1 MNKLNIAASGYP
13 GTTESWKFL
22 HEMSADLAAII
33 GRMIHRDDPVIIT
46 GCNVAGGNISDGYIS
61 YAGEVYRFSGGPL
74 TNTVVLVEEVT
85 NAEYYTDLANSGT
98 MPSYPTYIRR
108 YAKCG
113 NAGEGF
119 ANVPLADFVRLS
131 ELANIDNRTKQA
143 TENTAGIAEIAT
155 QAEANADTDDTRM
168 ITPKKLAA
176 RTATETRKGLA
187 EIATQFEVN
196 AGADD
201 TKIVTPAKL
210 QEKLNNSTFGV
221 VAEFVIDNV
230 DMNGQTGVEHYSISG
245 VNNYVVLA
253 SLLFDEN
260 QYDTEWFR
268 WFISNKSATGFD
280 FVYEVGSQNNP
291 QNYAKIQIVI
301 LKVS

>member
-1 MNKLNIAASGYP
+1 MNKLNIADTGYP
-13 GTTESWKFL
+13 GTTESWKFIKDSY
-22 HEMSADLAAII
+22 EMIADAFGKII
-33 GRMIHRDDPVIIT
+33 DINDAVILT
-46 GCNVAGGNISDGYIS
+46 GMKVTGSDISDGYMS
-61 YAGEVYRFSGGPL
+61 YNGEIYQFKGGSF
-74 TNTVVLVEEVT
+74 TGTIVLVQDVT
-85 NAEYYTDLANSGT
+85 NVEYNTDPANSGQLQ
-98 MPSYPTYIRR
+98 SLPTYYKR
-108 YAKCG
+108 YARNG
-113 NAGEGF
+113 QAGEGF
-119 ANVPLADFVRLS
+119 KDIAYDEFVRLDSLINIS
-131 ELANIDNRTKQA
+131 ERTKQA
-143 TENTAGIAEIAT
+143 TEYKKGIAEIAT
-155 QAEANADTDDTRM
+155 QAEANGGTDDSRI

-187 EIATQFEVN
+187 EIATQSEVN
-196 AGADD
+196 AGTDD